1 MSATRFLSLA
11 IVALALAISVPAFA
25 QTTGRLRGTVV
36 DLDELFVP
44 GVTVTI
50 TSELLMGGSRTAV
63 TGGTGAYRF
72 TALPPGIYK
81 ATAELD
87 GFAISEVDGVK
98 VAINATADVHF
109 ALQPAKKDVI
119 TVTGEAPL
127 VDVASSSLGTNFTSK
142 FLQDLPTNRNVTDMM
157 AVSPGATFGME
168 DNPFH

>member
-1 MSATRFLSLA
+1 MKTAAPTLFA
-11 IVALALAISVPAFA
+11 IAVLTVVTALPAQG

-36 DLDELFVP
+36 DPDGLSVP

-50 TSELLMGGSRTAV
+50 TSGVLMGGSRAAV
-63 TGGTGAYRF
+63 TGETGAYRF

-98 VAINATADVHF
+98 VAINATTDVHF
-109 ALQPAKKDVI
+109 ELQPAEIEDVI

-127 VDVASSSLGTNFTSK
+127 IDVASSPMYSS
-142 FLQDLPTNRNVTDMM
+142 
-157 AVSPGATFGME
+157 S
-168 DNPFH
+168 